1 MNRIIEINGKRIDL
15 ELGILHRLE
24 IEGTNLHIDCCL
36 KTKDRLY
43 QDPHWLK
50 EQYIDKGLSMAAIA
64 DMCSVTPMAILNW
77 LKKHGIETRPRG
89 YQPQD

>member
-1 MNRIIEINGKRIDL
+1 MKKIVNINGKDIEL
-15 ELGILHRLE
+15 ELGTSYRLE
-24 IEGTNLHIDCCL
+24 IDGTELHIDCCL

-50 EQYIDKGLSMAAIA
+50 EHYLDKKLSMAAIA
-64 DMCSVTPMAILNW
+64 DMCSCTPMAILNW

-89 YQPQD
+89 YQPQA